1 MANESKVS
9 RRALLA
15 GALGTALA
23 ISEDSRTAG
32 AAETSA
38 LSGGAGSTF
47 ERAPSAAAAGVEPP
61 MLTLAD
67 IERMLPE
74 ISNWGRWGKN
84 DEMGTVN
91 LITPAHRKRAA
102 SLVREGISISLAH
115 DQSTMPSIDNAQPLV
130 RVMNSIAG
138 SDTAKFSLS
147 TDTYTMNYHGYFYSH
162 MDALCHFAHG
172 RQLYN
177 GTPSSAT
184 TSAGASKLDITAF
197 KDGIVT
203 LGILLDIPRLK
214 GVPYL
219 EPGTAV
225 LPEDLDAWEKQAR
238 VKVSSGDMVML
249 RTGRWARR
257 AAKGPWAIPEAVAG
271 LHVSCVRWL
280 KQRDVSVLAS
290 DAVSDVFPSR
300 VEGLRDPI
308 HCLVIVGLGTPL
320 FDNLDPEETSET
332 ANRLRRWEFM
342 FTAAPMRIPGGTGSP
357 INPLAI
363 F

>member
-1 MANESKVS
+1 MGVAAAPYAAE
-9 RRALLA
+9 
-15 GALGTALA
+15 TALA
-23 ISEDSRTAG
+23 AHAVGSAPKVSEHPATAG
-32 AAETSA
+32 AE
-38 LSGGAGSTF
+38 F
-47 ERAPSAAAAGVEPP
+47 ERAPSAAAGAVEPAT
-61 MLTLAD
+61 LTLAD
-67 IERMLPE
+67 IERMLTE
-74 ISNWGRWGKN
+74 ISNWGRWGK
-84 DEMGTVN
+84 DDQMGTVN
-91 LITPAHRKRAA
+91 LITPAHRRHAA
-102 SLVREGISISLAH
+102 SLVREGLSVSLAH
-115 DQSTMPSIDNAQPLV
+115 NQETMPSLDNAQPLI
-130 RVMNSIAG
+130 RVMNTIAG
-138 SDTAKFSLS
+138 SDEPKFSLS

-172 RQLYN
+172 RRLYN
-177 GTPSSAT
+177 GTPSGTT

-203 LGILLDIPRLK
+203 RGILMDIPRLK
-214 GVPYL
+214 NVPYL

-238 VKVSSGDMVML
+238 VKVASGDMVML

-257 AAKGPWAIPEAVAG
+257 AAKGPWAIPEKVAG

-280 KQRDVSVLAS
+280 RQRDVAVLAS

-320 FDNLDPEETSET
+320 FDNLDPEEVSET